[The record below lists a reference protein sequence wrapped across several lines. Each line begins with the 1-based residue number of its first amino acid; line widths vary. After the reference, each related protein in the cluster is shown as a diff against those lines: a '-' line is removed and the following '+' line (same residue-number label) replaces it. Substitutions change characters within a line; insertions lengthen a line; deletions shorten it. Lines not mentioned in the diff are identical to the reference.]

1 VSDDAVEE
9 MLWVD
14 PEAPAPPVGEQKF
27 SVVYALLAGTYRGLE
42 LDKRV
47 PALMRS
53 RGWPADNDDLR
64 SVIAVAAALVV
75 IGATATIIRRP
86 PAADAL
92 RGAWPAESGS
102 MTAGQVVA
110 SLDLQS
116 LTVEF

>member
-1 VSDDAVEE
+1 MSDELDHE
-9 MLWVD
+9 
-14 PEAPAPPVGEQKF
+14 APPVPVEEQKF
-27 SVVYALLAGTYRGLE
+27 SVVYALLAGTHRGLD
-42 LDKRV
+42 LGKRV

-64 SVIAVAAALVV
+64 AVIAAAAAIVV
-75 IGATATIIRRP
+75 IGAGATVIRRP

-102 MTAGQVVA
+102 LTASQVVA
-110 SLDLQS
+110 ALDLQS